1 MGMSGAMLTVTMT
14 SHIPVVTGSPRGLS
28 VDAFDL
34 DLRAPNE
41 KSAGISTY
49 YMLHAM
55 PRSTSRSWQVESPWR
70 GRGCG
75 QGRCGTIW
83 VEFSPLFQGGGGHT
97 LFLRRALAHHVGH
110 QVVAHF
116 FCLFEEG
123 IHPGE
128 RVDSFSAG
136 IENSFLSATRSPPP
150 VTSSSGQCRVWPVE
164 EGSMCA
170 SHDKVGG

>member
-28 VDAFDL
+28 EDAFDL

-83 VEFSPLFQGGGGHT
+83 LEFSPLFQGGGGHT

-128 RVDSFSAG
+128 REDSMHSRIGFWLGA
-136 IENSFLSATRSPPP
+136 PP
-150 VTSSSGQCRVWPVE
+150 R
-164 EGSMCA
+164 
-170 SHDKVGG
+170 